1 MPRQRK
7 WFVVRS
13 FEWSPKANVIMIF
26 RAGEVHVGLTR
37 SCREKAGDRIHE
49 IRD

>member
-7 WFVVRS
+7 WRVLRD
-13 FEWSPKANVIMIF
+13 FEWMPRYNIVMIF
-26 RAGEVHVGLTR
+26 RAGEVHAGLTR